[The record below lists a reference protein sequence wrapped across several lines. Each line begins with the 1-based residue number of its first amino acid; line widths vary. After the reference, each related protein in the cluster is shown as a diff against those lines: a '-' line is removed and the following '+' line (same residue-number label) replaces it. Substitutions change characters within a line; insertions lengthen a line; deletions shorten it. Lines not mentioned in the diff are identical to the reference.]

1 MSKRNNNNYK
11 NFDIIK
17 LEDGMSVLGSLIRG
31 VVINLK
37 KYKEYSLEVDD
48 LFKKYIAVMES
59 EQEILI
65 PAKEY
70 DDIDDKLLYRQ
81 REILKFVADEQKS
94 SFSYINLRKI
104 LLKKNFLTTSLKEE
118 ETKILNEFLNVRN
131 WSFHNPRSM
140 MVANSE
146 VAQKRTSD
154 MFRGMVKI
162 EPQLN
167 PLIITHTK
175 NYDLNML
182 CSLTLHVE
190 RRINEF
196 EAILEQMKNDYI
208 EMYQKLENKPIF
220 IFGVTNPQEV
230 LFYEDFATKRFWDF
244 SSDVIQLSMAIQKSK
259 YDGSEEKYNQWVMN
273 KIDKK
278 ETQDGNEK

>member
-1 MSKRNNNNYK
+1 MSA
-11 NFDIIK
+11 
-17 LEDGMSVLGSLIRG
+17 LGSLIRG

-48 LFKKYIAVMES
+48 LLKKYIDVMQS
-59 EQEILI
+59 EQEVLI
-65 PAKEY
+65 SAKEY
-70 DDIDDKLLYRQ
+70 DDINDKLLYRQ

-94 SFSYINLRKI
+94 SFSYMNLRRF
-104 LLKKNFLTTSLKEE
+104 LLKKKFLTTSLKEE

-131 WSFHNPRSM
+131 WSFHNPQSM

-154 MFRGMVKI
+154 MFQGMVRIK
-162 EPQLN
+162 PQLN
-167 PLIITHTK
+167 PLIISHTK

-182 CSLTLHVE
+182 FSLSLHVE

-196 EAILEQMKNDYI
+196 EAILEQMKNDYN
-208 EMYQKLENKPIF
+208 EMYQKLDNKPLLIF
-220 IFGVTNPQEV
+220 RDTLTQEV
-230 LFYEDFATKRFWDF
+230 VFYEDFAISRFGDF

-278 ETQDGNEK
+278 ETQDGDEK

>member
-1 MSKRNNNNYK
+1 MSA
-11 NFDIIK
+11 
-17 LEDGMSVLGSLIRG
+17 LGSLIRG

-48 LFKKYIAVMES
+48 LLKKYIDVMQS
-59 EQEILI
+59 EQEVLI
-65 PAKEY
+65 SAKEY
-70 DDIDDKLLYRQ
+70 DDINDKLLYRQ

-94 SFSYINLRKI
+94 SFSYMNLRRF
-104 LLKKNFLTTSLKEE
+104 LLKKKFLTTSLKEE

-131 WSFHNPRSM
+131 WSFHNPQSM

-154 MFRGMVKI
+154 MFQGMVRIK
-162 EPQLN
+162 PQLN
-167 PLIITHTK
+167 PLIISHTK

-182 CSLTLHVE
+182 FLLSLHVE

-196 EAILEQMKNDYI
+196 EAILEQMKNDYN
-208 EMYQKLENKPIF
+208 EMYQKLDNKPLLIF
-220 IFGVTNPQEV
+220 RDTLTQEV
-230 LFYEDFATKRFWDF
+230 VFYEDFAISRFGDF

-278 ETQDGNEK
+278 ETQDGDEK